1 MGTYEKTC
9 LSFLPI
15 MYDNERI
22 IVRIFRAQVVM
33 VMVPGQFADG
43 YFADRTF
50 CRPEGLFAK

>member
-1 MGTYEKTC
+1 
-9 LSFLPI
+9 